1 MFSLSSVQS
10 LSCVWLFSTPWTAAQ
25 QASLSITNSWSLL
38 KLVSIESVMPSNHL
52 ILCRPL
58 LLLPSVF
65 PSIRVFSLHSWWSCC
80 TILAFFPG
88 PLSCTVALLLSFL
101 RTQLFPSYLPGWTCD
116 SEANW
121 EERNGDSA
129 LWPCVFTCEWGN
141 CFSFLG
147 HTAKPQTTEIYS
159 LSDLEMWGQKSRWW
173 QGPALSKGLK
183 DSLLFALFSYWW
195 SSHPLTCG
203 SISVSVVPLQ
213 PPLLPWLHSS
223 QLPWL
228 HSYKITCQG
237 I

>member
-1 MFSLSSVQS
+1 MSDYFRLHGLQHNRLPCPSPTPGACSSSCPSSRWCHPTISSSVVPFSSCLQS
-10 LSCVWLFSTPWTAAQ
+10 FP
-25 QASLSITNSWSLL
+25 ASGSFLYIADDPVVL
-38 KLVSIESVMPSNHL
+38 
-52 ILCRPL
+52 
-58 LLLPSVF
+58 
-65 PSIRVFSLHSWWSCC
+65 SLHSF
-80 TILAFFPG
+80 LA
-88 PLSCTVALLLSFL
+88 LWAALLLCCFL
-101 RTQLFPSYLPGWTCD
+101 TQLFPSYLPGWTCD

-159 LSDLEMWGQKSRWW
+159 LSDLEMWSQKSRWW
-173 QGPALSKGLK
+173 QGPALSKGLE